1 MTRRWSSLLLM
12 SAALLAVPSCGTSST
27 SGTSGDPA
35 PVTPTPAP
43 AGEPYDTLD
52 AWHLFTDARSQAP
65 AEGVIPYEVIAP
77 LFSDYTSKRRF
88 LWVPP
93 GTKIGWK
100 DKERWDF
107 PLGTILI
114 KTFAYPIDA
123 RDPAKGERLI
133 ETRLLVHEGGP
144 PGWVSHTYVWD
155 EAQSKAE
162 RKIVGATIP
171 LSWIDEKGEARENDY
186 AVPNTN
192 VCQECH
198 GKFGITNTLGG
209 RTRQMNRDHDYGK
222 GPENQIDHL
231 ASLGLFDVAPSAMKE
246 RETMID
252 PFGSGPVSDR
262 ARAYLDANCSHCH
275 GVVGLAKGTAF
286 WLDWARTDPVKG
298 NPTDWGVCKVPAS
311 AGGGTCGLGF
321 DVVPG
326 HADQSIVV
334 CRTSSLDAKEAMP
347 PVGHRLIHDEGVALL
362 AAWID
367 AMPSQP
373 CK

>member
-1 MTRRWSSLLLM
+1 M
-12 SAALLAVPSCGTSST
+12 
-27 SGTSGDPA
+27 
-35 PVTPTPAP
+35 
-43 AGEPYDTLD
+43 
-52 AWHLFTDARSQAP
+52 
-65 AEGVIPYEVIAP
+65 
-77 LFSDYTSKRRF
+77 
-88 LWVPP
+88 PP

-222 GPENQIDHL
+222 GKENQIDHL

-246 RETMID
+246 RETMI
-252 PFGSGPVSDR
+252 PPLRQRAGLRLR
-262 ARAYLDANCSHCH
+262 ARLPGRQLQSLSRRRWPGQGH
-275 GVVGLAKGTAF
+275 GLLAR
-286 WLDWARTDPVKG
+286 LARTDPVKG

-334 CRTSSLDAKEAMP
+334 RRTSSLDAKEAMP
-347 PVGHRLIHDEGVALL
+347 PVGHRLI
-362 AAWID
+362 
-367 AMPSQP
+367 P
-373 CK
+373 